1 MPRAFELAAS
11 RPWLMLPADLDN
23 LMAIADRQGDPEA
36 LEARLGRPLDNT
48 RAVTMR
54 DGIAVIPVT
63 GPIMRYANL
72 FTRISGATSTQELA
86 TDLQTALDN
95 PQVKGILLNMD
106 SPGGEANG
114 INELGDMIY
123 AARGKKPIKA
133 YAGGSLASGA
143 YWLASAADEVVID
156 DTALVGSIGVVVEVA
171 IRKAVDGEK
180 RYTITSSNAPNKR
193 PDLETEEGRGE
204 IAKSINALGEVF
216 AAKVARNLG
225 VDPEQVPAMGDHGGL
240 RVGAAAVEA
249 GLAHRLGSL
258 ESLIT
263 EMAKSAATPR
273 KLSMTTVK
281 TTAEL
286 HAALAAGAD
295 PQTIQIAAA
304 EQVDTAAIKTAA
316 AAEAVTAERARIKGI
331 NELSAKGFEKEI
343 EAAIDSGSSVEA
355 TALTLFKAAQDR
367 GISLAGI
374 KADGQ
379 GANTST
385 PAGESD
391 ADAAAQKTAVS
402 AIVAGANRR

>member
-1 MPRAFELAAS
+1 MSRAFELAAS

-48 RAVTMR
+48 RAVSMR
-54 DGIAVIPVT
+54 DGIAIIPVT

-86 TDLQTALDN
+86 TDLQAALDN

-114 INELGDMIY
+114 INELGDMIF

-171 IRKAVDGEK
+171 LRKAADGEK

-193 PDLETEEGRGE
+193 PDLETVEGRAE
-204 IAKSINALGEVF
+204 VAKSINALGEVF
-216 AAKVARNLG
+216 VAKVARNLG
-225 VDPEQVPAMGDHGGL
+225 VNPDQVPAMGDHGGL
-240 RVGAAAVEA
+240 KVGAAAVA
-249 GLAHRLGSL
+249 SGLAHRLGSL

-273 KLSMTTVK
+273 KLSMTIVK

-286 HAALAAGAD
+286 HAAIAAGTD
-295 PQTIQIAAA
+295 PQTIQIAAI

-331 NELSAKGFEKEI
+331 NELAAKGFEKEI
-343 EAAIDSGSSVEA
+343 EAAIDGGSSVEA
-355 TALTLFKAAQDR
+355 TALTLFKASQDR

-374 KADGQ
+374 KTDSQ
-379 GANTST
+379 GTDTTT
-385 PAGESD
+385 PAAQSD
-391 ADAAAQKTAVS
+391 VEAAAQKTAVS

>member
-343 EAAIDSGSSVEA
+343 EAAIDGGSSVEA

>member
-36 LEARLGRPLDNT
+36 LEARLGRPLENT

-86 TDLQTALDN
+86 TDLQAALDN

-156 DTALVGSIGVVVEVA
+156 DTALVGSIGVVLEVA
-171 IRKAVDGEK
+171 IRKAGDGEK

-343 EAAIDSGSSVEA
+343 EAAIDGGSSVEA

>member
-86 TDLQTALDN
+86 TDLQAALDN

-156 DTALVGSIGVVVEVA
+156 DTALVGSIGVVVEVFL
-171 IRKAVDGEK
+171 RKAADGEK

-216 AAKVARNLG
+216 VAKVARNLG

>member
-86 TDLQTALDN
+86 TDLQAALDN

-156 DTALVGSIGVVVEVA
+156 DTALVGSIGVVVEVFL
-171 IRKAVDGEK
+171 RKAADGEK

-216 AAKVARNLG
+216 VAKVARNLG

-343 EAAIDSGSSVEA
+343 EAAIDGGSSVEA

>member
-86 TDLQTALDN
+86 TDLQAALDN

-171 IRKAVDGEK
+171 IRKAGDGEK

-225 VDPEQVPAMGDHGGL
+225 VDPEQVPGMGDHGGL

-263 EMAKSAATPR
+263 EMAKTAATPR

-295 PQTIQIAAA
+295 PQTIQIAVA

-331 NELSAKGFEKEI
+331 NELSAKGFEKEV

-379 GANTST
+379 RADTST

>member
-156 DTALVGSIGVVVEVA
+156 DTALVGSIGVVVEVFL
-171 IRKAVDGEK
+171 RKAADGEK

>member
-86 TDLQTALDN
+86 TDLQAALDN

-114 INELGDMIY
+114 INELGDMIF

-156 DTALVGSIGVVVEVA
+156 DTALVGSIGVVLEVA
-171 IRKAVDGEK
+171 TRKSGEGEK

-193 PDLETEEGRGE
+193 PDLDTEEGRAE
-204 IAKSINALGEVF
+204 IAKPINALGEVF
-216 AAKVARNLG
+216 VAKVARNLG

-273 KLSMTTVK
+273 KLSMTIVK

-286 HAALAAGAD
+286 HAAIAAGTD
-295 PQTIQIAAA
+295 PQTIQVAAA
-304 EQVDTAAIKTAA
+304 QQVDTAAIKTAA
-316 AAEAVTAERARIKGI
+316 AEEAVTAERARIKGI
-331 NELSAKGFEKEI
+331 NGLAAKGFEKEI
-343 EAAIDSGSSVEA
+343 EAAIDGGSSVEA
-355 TALTLFKAAQDR
+355 TALTLFKASQDR

-374 KADGQ
+374 KTDSQ
-379 GANTST
+379 GTDTTT
-385 PAGESD
+385 PAADSD
-391 ADAAAQKTAVS
+391 VEAAAQKTAVS
-402 AIVAGANRR
+402 AIVAGATRR